1 MAVGE
6 ATTLGETTLTII
18 NTEEEEETG
27 IVVGDS
33 SLSNSLFFL
42 IEVSEI
48 SCCLF
53 NSTFSQIHEKS
64 FPYLSFSA

>member
-18 NTEEEEETG
+18 NTEEEETG
-27 IVVGDS
+27 TVVGDS
-33 SLSNSLFFL
+33 YLSNSLFFS

-48 SCCLF
+48 NCCLF
-53 NSTFSQIHEKS
+53 DSTFSQILEKS
-64 FPYLSFSA
+64 LPYLSFSA